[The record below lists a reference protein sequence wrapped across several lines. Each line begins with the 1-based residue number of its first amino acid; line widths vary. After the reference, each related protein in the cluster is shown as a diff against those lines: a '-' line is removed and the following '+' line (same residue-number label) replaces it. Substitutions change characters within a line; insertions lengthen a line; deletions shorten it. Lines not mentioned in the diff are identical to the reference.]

1 MRNIKGLML
10 AAAFSVVPAAAWA
23 EGPVTLGSRLAA
35 ISEELWTPFVF
46 LISCGSF
53 IAGLF
58 LLGIGLTKLA
68 KQHET
73 RGGLWESG
81 LAHLFA
87 AALLISLPDAA
98 GVGLRTLYGT
108 TAAGNSLGI
117 TGLDVGQDGGVPG
130 GNPMSEM
137 LGNLASVGQVD
148 DCLVKDAPAACMGA
162 NIARN
167 AIPMAVW
174 TLFAFATL
182 AGLFQ
187 FASAIMDLVKGQQ
200 QGGPPKGL
208 AVKFI
213 TAILL
218 INSIGLYTLASR
230 TVLGNEDNPIGKG
243 GLNAS
248 SNMLT
253 YTVEPTFEVLKK
265 YAELIGHAFTILAFF
280 GAWAFVRGVFML
292 RSTAEGKGQ
301 GSFGMA
307 MVYIV
312 AGILLANAKYSSCV
326 IMTTL
331 GGDGMGN
338 GFCPSS

>member
-1 MRNIKGLML
+1 MRLVKGLVL
-10 AAAFSVVPAAAWA
+10 AAASVASGPAWA
-23 EGPVTLGSRLAA
+23 QPTLGDRLAS
-35 ISEELWTPFVF
+35 IGGELWTPFVF
-46 LISCGSF
+46 LIACGSF
-53 IAGLF
+53 LGGLA
-58 LLGIGLTKLA
+58 LLGIGLMKLA

-81 LAHLFA
+81 LAHLLA

-98 GVGLRTLYGT
+98 GVGLKTVYGT
-108 TAAGNSLGI
+108 TAVGTTLGSAA
-117 TGLDVGQDGGVPG
+117 LDVGQDGAAPG
-130 GNPMSEM
+130 SNPMSG
-137 LGNLASVGQVD
+137 LVGNLATVGTVE
-148 DCLVKDAPAACMGA
+148 DCLAKDAPAACMGA

-218 INSIGLYTLASR
+218 INSIGLYTLASK
-230 TVLGNEDNPIGKG
+230 TVLGNEDNPIGEG

-253 YTVEPTFEVLKK
+253 YSVEPAFEVLKK

-292 RSTAEGKGQ
+292 RSAAEGKGQ

-312 AGILLANAKYSSCV
+312 AGILLANAKYSTCV

-331 GGDGMGN
+331 GGAGMGD
-338 GFCPSS
+338 GFCPS